1 MHFSAGL
8 PGADVPVGLPWHALA
23 LARLCLSC
31 DLAPCPRPRF
41 LLPGL
46 PRGGRALRRWKNPVR
61 GAAWGPGVLGE
72 RRSVGLGGASAPQ
85 GAPPP
90 SGEGAEGKTR
100 LGPTVGTC
108 PRLVSA
114 GAWPWV
120 PRPPP
125 GHGEARTC
133 LWWRNRVGRGRRGA
147 HRGERKRGA
156 AALVRPEAGPGSC
169 SWSRHRGLS
178 KLRGPGAQRAPSHG
192 CGGDEPFRRP
202 ALGQGLQ
209 EAGLA
214 SGWGGSDFNE
224 LTQKEESLGRL

>member
-108 PRLVSA
+108 LRLVSA

-120 PRPPP
+120 PLTPTRTRGGPDVPLVEEPGGKGPAGRPP
-125 GHGEARTC
+125 
-133 LWWRNRVGRGRRGA
+133 
-147 HRGERKRGA
+147 RGEETGSSRSGPSRSGARELQLEPTQDFPNCVAQVPSERRLTAVGATSLSAGQRLARASRKLVWHQAGA
-156 AALVRPEAGPGSC
+156 AAT
-169 SWSRHRGLS
+169 
-178 KLRGPGAQRAPSHG
+178 
-192 CGGDEPFRRP
+192 
-202 ALGQGLQ
+202 
-209 EAGLA
+209 
-214 SGWGGSDFNE
+214 
-224 LTQKEESLGRL
+224 LTS

>member
-120 PRPPP
+120 PLTPTRTRGGPDVPLVEEPGGKGLAGRPPR
-125 GHGEARTC
+125 GEETGSSRSGPSRSGARELQLEPTQRTFQTAWPRC
-133 LWWRNRVGRGRRGA
+133 PASAVSRLWGRRAFPQASAWPG
-147 HRGERKRGA
+147 
-156 AALVRPEAGPGSC
+156 PPGS
-169 SWSRHRGLS
+169 WSGIR
-178 KLRGPGAQRAPSHG
+178 
-192 CGGDEPFRRP
+192 
-202 ALGQGLQ
+202 
-209 EAGLA
+209 
-214 SGWGGSDFNE
+214 
-224 LTQKEESLGRL
+224 LGRQRL

>member
-120 PRPPP
+120 PDPHLDTGRPGRASGGGTGWEGAGGAPT
-125 GHGEARTC
+125 A
-133 LWWRNRVGRGRRGA
+133 GRGKREQPLWSVPKRGQ
-147 HRGERKRGA
+147 GA
-156 AALVRPEAGPGSC
+156 AAGADTEDFPNCVAQVPSERRLTAVGATSLSAGQRLARASRKLVWHQAG
-169 SWSRHRGLS
+169 
-178 KLRGPGAQRAPSHG
+178 AA
-192 CGGDEPFRRP
+192 
-202 ALGQGLQ
+202 AT
-209 EAGLA
+209 
-214 SGWGGSDFNE
+214 
-224 LTQKEESLGRL
+224 LTS

>member
-61 GAAWGPGVLGE
+61 GAAWGAGVLGE

-90 SGEGAEGKTR
+90 SGEGVEGKTR

-120 PRPPP
+120 PLTPTRTRGGPDVPLVEEPGGKGPAGRPP
-125 GHGEARTC
+125 
-133 LWWRNRVGRGRRGA
+133 
-147 HRGERKRGA
+147 RGEETGSSRSGPSRSGARELQLEPTQDFPNCVAQVPSERRLTAVGATSLSAGQRLARASRKLVWHQAGA
-156 AALVRPEAGPGSC
+156 AAT
-169 SWSRHRGLS
+169 
-178 KLRGPGAQRAPSHG
+178 
-192 CGGDEPFRRP
+192 
-202 ALGQGLQ
+202 
-209 EAGLA
+209 
-214 SGWGGSDFNE
+214 
-224 LTQKEESLGRL
+224 LTS

>member
-120 PRPPP
+120 PDPHLDTGRPGRASGGGTGWEGAGGAPTAGRGNREQPLWSVRSGARELQLEPTQRTFQTAWPRCPASAVSRLWGRRAFPQASAWPGPP
-125 GHGEARTC
+125 G
-133 LWWRNRVGRGRRGA
+133 
-147 HRGERKRGA
+147 
-156 AALVRPEAGPGSC
+156 
-169 SWSRHRGLS
+169 SWSGIR
-178 KLRGPGAQRAPSHG
+178 
-192 CGGDEPFRRP
+192 
-202 ALGQGLQ
+202 
-209 EAGLA
+209 
-214 SGWGGSDFNE
+214 
-224 LTQKEESLGRL
+224 LGRQRL

>member
-120 PRPPP
+120 PLTPTWTRGGPDVPLVEEPGGKGPAGRPP
-125 GHGEARTC
+125 
-133 LWWRNRVGRGRRGA
+133 
-147 HRGERKRGA
+147 RGEETGSSRSGPSRSGARELQLEPTQDFPNCVAQVPSERRLTAVGATSLSAGQRLARASRKLVWHQAGA
-156 AALVRPEAGPGSC
+156 AAT
-169 SWSRHRGLS
+169 
-178 KLRGPGAQRAPSHG
+178 
-192 CGGDEPFRRP
+192 
-202 ALGQGLQ
+202 
-209 EAGLA
+209 
-214 SGWGGSDFNE
+214 
-224 LTQKEESLGRL
+224 LTS

>member
-120 PRPPP
+120 PLTPTRTWGGPDVPLVEEPGGKGPAGRPP
-125 GHGEARTC
+125 
-133 LWWRNRVGRGRRGA
+133 
-147 HRGERKRGA
+147 RGEETGSSRSGPSRSGARELQLEPTQDFPNCVAQVPSERRLTAVGATSLSAGQRLARASRKLVWHQAGA
-156 AALVRPEAGPGSC
+156 AAT
-169 SWSRHRGLS
+169 
-178 KLRGPGAQRAPSHG
+178 
-192 CGGDEPFRRP
+192 
-202 ALGQGLQ
+202 
-209 EAGLA
+209 
-214 SGWGGSDFNE
+214 
-224 LTQKEESLGRL
+224 LTS